1 MSFVHVLVVVVCLGL
16 RFVYFHVSK
25 DMETSKSLISDN
37 CTDKIRL
44 CWDRCDFQM
53 KEML

>member
-1 MSFVHVLVVVVCLGL
+1 MLVVVMCLGL

-37 CTDKIRL
+37 GAYKIRL

-53 KEML
+53 KGLL